1 MNRNPPVTAYGG
13 DSPLAKGGLL
23 EQDWSLQAPKP
34 PLLKGGAPA
43 GGGGIPFTGNLPIG
57 RNPPATARRAK
68 VSNKLKNRPKGWHFV
83 KKCHPSGYL

>member
-23 EQDWSLQAPKP
+23 EQDWGLQAPKP

-43 GGGGIPFTGNLPIG
+43 GGGGIPQQTE
-57 RNPPATARRAK
+57 
-68 VSNKLKNRPKGWHFV
+68 KNA
-83 KKCHPSGYL
+83 